1 MKNIFR
7 SGCQL
12 TTAVLMFVIGLISMP
27 ENLVNGQIS
36 TDNGLTGNQSN
47 GSGISVK
54 NVNSV
59 IVDDDNIKWFSTD
72 IGIVSFDGN
81 KWKLHDDNKSLPQQ
95 NLKSLTYVV
104 NPKGSELW
112 IASPDGAT
120 VARLPIDAQAEALT
134 YSPENAPMI
143 SQDVLGIAAGLDTI
157 RWIGTNKGVSALS
170 NDKWLSPDY
179 DGYYTEGMFM
189 NYPITSMATNLKGD
203 SLYVGT
209 EGVGVMRVYRDDLDG
224 ISGASIYAQWGPIDL
239 PSDYILSIY
248 IAPDGTKWFGT
259 EEGVARHTGNN
270 TLDNWTAYY
279 TDDGLV
285 DNYVQAICGD
295 KKGNIWFG
303 TLAGISVF
311 SGSSWISYTV
321 DNGLASN
328 NILSIATDN
337 TGIVWIGTDA
347 GISSYENEKFINY

>member
-1 MKNIFR
+1 MFR
-7 SGCQL
+7 SGCRL
-12 TTAVLMFVIGLISMP
+12 TTAVLIFVIGLITMP
-27 ENLVNGQIS
+27 AYLVLGQIS
-36 TDNGLTGNQSN
+36 TVS
-47 GSGISVK
+47 GSSISVK
-54 NVNSV
+54 NVNSI
-59 IVDDDNIKWFSTD
+59 IVDQDNIKWFSTD
-72 IGIVSFDGN
+72 VGILSFDGN
-81 KWKLHDDNKSLPQQ
+81 IWKLHDDHKSLPQQ
-95 NLKSLTYVV
+95 DLKSLTYVL
-104 NPKGSELW
+104 NPDGPELW
-112 IASPDGAT
+112 IASPNGAT
-120 VARLPIDAQAEALT
+120 VTRMPIDEKAESTT
-134 YSPENAPMI
+134 YSPENTPMI
-143 SQDVLGIAAGLDTI
+143 SQDVLAIAAGTDSI

-179 DGYYTEGMFM
+179 DGFYTERMFSE
-189 NYPITSMATNLKGD
+189 YPITSMATNLKGD

-239 PSDYILSIY
+239 PSDYVLSIY

-259 EEGVARHTGNN
+259 EEGVARHTGSI

-295 KKGNIWFG
+295 KEGNIWFG
-303 TLAGISVF
+303 TSAGISVF
-311 SGSSWISYTV
+311 SDSSWTSYTT

-337 TGIVWIGTDA
+337 NGIVWIGTDV
-347 GISSYENEKFINY
+347 GITSYENEKFISY

>member
-12 TTAVLMFVIGLISMP
+12 TTAVLIFVIGLISMP
-27 ENLVNGQIS
+27 AYLVNGQIS

-54 NVNSV
+54 NVNSI
-59 IVDDDNIKWFSTD
+59 IVDNDNIKWFSTD

-81 KWKLHDDNKSLPQQ
+81 KWKLHDNNKSLPQQ
-95 NLKSLTYVV
+95 DLKSLTYVV
-104 NPKGSELW
+104 NPKGPELW
-112 IASPDGAT
+112 IASPNGAT
-120 VARLPIDAQAEALT
+120 VTRLPMDDQAEPIT

-143 SQDVLGIAAGLDTI
+143 SQDVLGIAAGKDTI
-157 RWIGTNKGVSALS
+157 RWIGTDKGVSALS
-170 NDKWLSPDY
+170 NDKWLTPDY
-179 DGYYTEGMFM
+179 DGYYTEGMFK

-259 EEGVARHTGNN
+259 EEGVARHAGNN

-311 SGSSWISYTV
+311 SGSSWISYTT

-328 NILSIATDN
+328 NVLSIATDN
-337 TGIVWIGTDA
+337 NGVVWIGTDA